1 MFSYVAMDRMLE
13 KEMASNAELREKAA
27 GRPIRS
33 LAKPRTDGELIA
45 KLRSF
50 GIDLD
55 RASLGALCNESL
67 SAEEIARPLIE
78 KCVFQNREE
87 KLQGDWIWVCVDALW
102 QRWYPDKPSF
112 EMLDDKMQ
120 AGYEL
125 NSSGKVE
132 DGAHIWLDAWNDILY
147 FCDRADLRSI
157 PEFDECFAG
166 TQSLFNWIQD
176 LDIGL
181 WNAGLDDRQFLR
193 ARIAV
198 CEETLR
204 RFAAEDE
211 LLRGNFRRS
220 LADSYFTLGD
230 TGKTDGLYRKWL
242 DADPGWGW
250 GWIGWSDCYWFTH
263 TESKNLQKA
272 EALLQQGLSSAGVR
286 DRKDLAERLACL
298 YKEQGREDE
307 AREIRRLA
315 ETRSPK
321 VEQTVEIIPGINV
334 VQPKTG
340 VAFGEDGLPLSEIPK
355 LADLFRASSAPVTGG
370 RQKIGRNDP
379 CPCGS
384 GKKFKKCC
392 AESHQSV

>member
-1 MFSYVAMDRMLE
+1 MISWVAIDRISE
-13 KEMASNAELREKAA
+13 KQKASDAEYREKMAD
-27 GRPIRS
+27 RPMRS
-33 LAKPRTDGELIA
+33 SARYLSDGELLA

-50 GIDLD
+50 GIELD
-55 RASLGALCNESL
+55 RLSLEGLCNESL
-67 SAEEIARPLIE
+67 SAQDVAKPLIA
-78 KCVFQNREE
+78 KCAFKTTKEE
-87 KLQGDWIWVCVDALW
+87 MEGDWIWVCVDALW
-102 QRWYPDKPSF
+102 QRWYSYIPSF

-120 AGYEL
+120 AGYQL

-132 DGAHIWLDAWNDILY
+132 DGARAWMEAWNDILY

-157 PEFDECFAG
+157 SEFNERFAG

-176 LDIGL
+176 LDLGL
-181 WNAGLDDRQFLR
+181 WKAGIKDQQFLR

-211 LLRGNFRRS
+211 LLRENFRRS
-220 LADSYFTLGD
+220 LADSYFELGD
-230 TGKTDGLYRKWL
+230 PGKADELYREWL
-242 DADPGWGW
+242 DADPQWSW
-250 GWIGWSDCYWFTH
+250 GWIGWSDCYRFTR

-272 EALLQQGLSSAGVR
+272 EALLCEGLSIAGVR
-286 DRKDLAERLACL
+286 DREDLVDRLADF
-298 YKEQGREDE
+298 YEVQGRGDE

-315 ETRSPK
+315 GTPS
-321 VEQTVEIIPGINV
+321 
-334 VQPKTG
+334 
-340 VAFGEDGLPLSEIPK
+340 A
-355 LADLFRASSAPVTGG
+355 APVTGQ

-392 AESHQSV
+392 AESQQSG